1 LRIAT
6 SPDANAPSHLLTSKT
21 SPQYSNPMYF
31 EKGYNTIKS
40 PWRIDPKTRQLI
52 MPKTDVVFD
61 LYADADAPVTN
72 SSYLEATKY
81 TKTGV
86 TYYGKGLILSLKSK
100 DALSG
105 VEKTYVSL
113 NGEAFKEFTK
123 DIEIND
129 AKEYSVKFYAVDN
142 VGNAAATVENKFVV
156 DAQAPTTKM
165 EVTGD
170 FKGVILSPRA
180 KIILT
185 STDELSGVKQTF
197 YSIDGGKPQVYVSP
211 ISVQPLLDGQH
222 SFIFY
227 SIDNVDNNNAGDE
240 NVEHSFSTGKDFTND
255 AVAPSTFIKINGDY
269 FKGTT
274 YEFVSPRSLVE
285 VSATDA
291 IAGVM
296 EIRYGVDQ
304 TLNTVYTAPF
314 SLPNAKG
321 AHTVNY
327 NAKDDVQNVA
337 ATKSKFYFMD
347 NVAPKTGITFK
358 SPQFFNRD
366 TLFINKETKIKLF
379 AGDYESGVQKTE
391 YSIDGGAF
399 QNYTEEINVLAEGF
413 HTIKFRSTDMVNN
426 IETEKTSTCLVDN
439 NAPDIFVNFS
449 IQATGQNQKDGKN
462 YDVYPSYTQL
472 YVAATDRYSGT
483 EKIYFQINNGA
494 KQLYVSAREIA
505 QKGLLS
511 KEGFY
516 SVKLTAVD
524 KLGNENE
531 KVIEFFIS
539 GK

>member
-1 LRIAT
+1 
-6 SPDANAPSHLLTSKT
+6 
-21 SPQYSNPMYF
+21 
-31 EKGYNTIKS
+31 
-40 PWRIDPKTRQLI
+40 
-52 MPKTDVVFD
+52 
-61 LYADADAPVTN
+61 
-72 SSYLEATKY
+72 
-81 TKTGV
+81 
-86 TYYGKGLILSLKSK
+86 
-100 DALSG
+100 
-105 VEKTYVSL
+105 
-113 NGEAFKEFTK
+113 
-123 DIEIND
+123 
-129 AKEYSVKFYAVDN
+129 
-142 VGNAAATVENKFVV
+142 
-156 DAQAPTTKM
+156 
-165 EVTGD
+165 
-170 FKGVILSPRA
+170 
-180 KIILT
+180 
-185 STDELSGVKQTF
+185 
-197 YSIDGGKPQVYVSP
+197 
-211 ISVQPLLDGQH
+211 
-222 SFIFY
+222 
-227 SIDNVDNNNAGDE
+227 
-240 NVEHSFSTGKDFTND
+240 
-255 AVAPSTFIKINGDY
+255 
-269 FKGTT
+269 
-274 YEFVSPRSLVE
+274 
-285 VSATDA
+285 
-291 IAGVM
+291 
-296 EIRYGVDQ
+296 
-304 TLNTVYTAPF
+304 
-314 SLPNAKG
+314 
-321 AHTVNY
+321 
-327 NAKDDVQNVA
+327 
-337 ATKSKFYFMD
+337 MD